1 LQQDFHFQKTLIVK
15 LVRENK
21 KIKTKHSLILT

>member
-15 LVRENK
+15 LIRENK
-21 KIKTKHSLILT
+21 KIKINIY